1 MGLYWNTLQ
10 INKKYEN
17 VPVWIKRFLRG
28 ASVNIITTTRC
39 NLTCEE
45 CPMFLYGQPK
55 NYPESTLEQWQTFFR
70 RFPMWISQVYLSG
83 GETSLYP
90 HIVPLANWLIDRGH
104 HVCLFSNLW
113 KPEAFIGI
121 KKHWC
126 FVLYPTFHSCDN
138 WERFDRAQKMLSKHF
153 RVLPREFH
161 GQHKIKQTE
170 LFTDHW
176 FKNTDNTIHFPPDA
190 PKSLKMFIGCSE
202 LYRNI

>member
-1 MGLYWNTLQ
+1 MGLYWNTLR

-17 VPVWIKRFLRG
+17 VPIWIKRFLRG

-39 NLTCEE
+39 NLHCEE

-121 KKHWC
+121 KKHW
-126 FVLYPTFHSCDN
+126 FFILRS
-138 WERFDRAQKMLSKHF
+138 
-153 RVLPREFH
+153 
-161 GQHKIKQTE
+161 
-170 LFTDHW
+170 
-176 FKNTDNTIHFPPDA
+176 IHA
-190 PKSLKMFIGCSE
+190 IIGRGSTRHRKC
-202 LYRNI
+202 YRNISGCCRGSLTVNIK